1 MRMGLREANQRFSK
15 AVRAVKAGEEVV
27 LTDRG
32 RPIAVIKPLRAGR
45 RQADAIRKMVAAGL
59 LRPATRPGRMPAFKA
74 RPVRGRPISHTISE
88 ERNAR

>member
-15 AVRAVKAGEEVV
+15 AVKAVKAGEEVV

-32 RPIAVIKPLRAGR
+32 RPIAVIKPVRAGR
-45 RQADAIRKMVAAGL
+45 RQADAIRQMIAAGV
-59 LRPATRPGRMPAFKA
+59 LRPATRPGRMLAFKA
-74 RPVRGRPISHTISE
+74 RPIRGRSISHTISE

>member
-15 AVRAVKAGEEVV
+15 AVKAVRSGEEVV

-32 RPIAVIKPLRAGR
+32 QPIAVIKPLRAGG
-45 RQADAIRKMVAAGL
+45 RQEDAIRRMVAAGL
-59 LRPATRPGRMPAFKA
+59 LRPAARPGPMPPFRA
-74 RPVRGRPISHTISE
+74 RSIRGHPISQTIGE